1 MPSSF
6 FSLLTVIG
14 LSAAVIAGLT
24 VWLVLQEPVVMV
36 TVADAVASGEYEPLL
51 ETLAQE
57 VGGLLRALARLL

>member
-1 MPSSF
+1 MPSSL

-36 TVADAVASGEYEPLL
+36 TMADAAASGEYGPLL
-51 ETLAQE
+51 ETLALE
-57 VGGLLRALARLL
+57 VGGLVRALARLL